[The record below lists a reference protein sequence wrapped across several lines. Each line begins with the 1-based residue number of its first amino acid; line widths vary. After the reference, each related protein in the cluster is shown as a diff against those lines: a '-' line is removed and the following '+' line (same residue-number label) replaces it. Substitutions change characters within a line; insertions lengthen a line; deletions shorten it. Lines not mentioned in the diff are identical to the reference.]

1 MPSTVSGEMRNKGT
15 YPDQLLEQA
24 DYRRV
29 FIVKAKVHRSNSKIL
44 CFKISILVSFQI
56 QPVPV
61 PTNKL
66 VRGGSSCCAPQR
78 RWRRSWATLSSCRMA
93 LPSIC
98 LTLRARKLFS
108 LFILQV
114 LSHLLPAPP
123 VLCVRHVSQQ
133 NADRFLILLSVAA
146 ALRYLAP
153 VAVYLPRR
161 CSPDLRLVTGMQALQ
176 AGP

>member
-1 MPSTVSGEMRNKGT
+1 LPSTVSGEMRNKGT

-66 VRGGSSCCAPQR
+66 GNLPAEEAPPAVLRNDDGVVLGRLFRHVGWHSCRSVLRYARESCSRCLYCRCSLTCFQPRPCCVCAMCPNKTLTDSSSSS
-78 RWRRSWATLSSCRMA
+78 RWRRPFVTWH
-93 LPSIC
+93 PSLYTC
-98 LTLRARKLFS
+98 LGAARPTS
-108 LFILQV
+108 
-114 LSHLLPAPP
+114 
-123 VLCVRHVSQQ
+123 
-133 NADRFLILLSVAA
+133 DW
-146 ALRYLAP
+146 
-153 VAVYLPRR
+153 
-161 CSPDLRLVTGMQALQ
+161 
-176 AGP
+176 